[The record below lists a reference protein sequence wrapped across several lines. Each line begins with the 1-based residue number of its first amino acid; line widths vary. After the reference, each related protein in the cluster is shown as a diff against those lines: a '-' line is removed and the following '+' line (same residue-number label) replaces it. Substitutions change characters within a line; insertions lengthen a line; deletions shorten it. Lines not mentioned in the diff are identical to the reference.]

1 MKTENDGEAAE
12 AYARAFKRSTGQPLI
27 VPTGTAARMKAAGAD
42 VAKLEEEGCLVVQR
56 PIPLT
61 MGRGWWTRGK

>member
-12 AYARAFKRSTGQPLI
+12 AYARSFKRSTGQPLI
-27 VPTGTAARMKAAGAD
+27 VPKGTAARMKAAGAD

-56 PIPLT
+56 PLPVLK
-61 MGRGWWTRGK
+61 GYGFWTTRR